1 MKNRRVVYV
10 TAIAFISVFVVVA
23 ILICWFDTPT
33 TVVLVRHAD
42 RLDSSPNTNLSAAG
56 LTRAQALAEVAGE
69 ARVVAIFTT
78 DFCRTAQ
85 TAQPLAG
92 LLALPLNVQQSN
104 NPAAG
109 LGNCN
114 PAITVPVNG
123 LPAQVSS
130 VADLVDH
137 IMGEHA
143 GQVVLVVGHSD
154 TVPLMVEDLGD
165 GAFSPVQIGSA
176 EYDRLFIVTVPRY
189 FGNPTIVKATYGD

>member
-1 MKNRRVVYV
+1 MRARRLLYP
-10 TAIAFISVFVVVA
+10 AAFAFVFILIVVVV
-23 ILICWFDTPT
+23 ICWFDTT
-33 TVVLVRHAD
+33 TTLVLVRHAD

-69 ARVVAIFTT
+69 AGVVALFTT

-85 TAQPLAG
+85 TAQPLAD

-109 LGNCN
+109 LGTCD

-123 LPAQVSS
+123 LSAQINS

-137 IMGEHA
+137 ILNQHA

-154 TVPLMVEDLGD
+154 TVPLMVETLGD
-165 GAFSPVQIGSA
+165 GAFSPIEIGSA
-176 EYDRLFIVTVPRY
+176 EYDRLFIVTVPRF